1 MIQAK
6 TITAYFAPTK
16 GKTYI
21 TKAGAIKAE
30 THAIIM
36 RRHPWEGADHD
47 DEGRCTYRGWH
58 IQYDEPERYDK
69 MFRRLRRI
77 VAKNVN

>member
-1 MIQAK
+1 MIK
-6 TITAYFAPTK
+6 TKIITAYFAPTK

-30 THAIIM
+30 TNAIIM
-36 RRHPWEGADHD
+36 RKHLWEGADYD
-47 DEGRCTYRGWH
+47 DEGRCTYGGWN
-58 IQYDEPERYDK
+58 IQYDDVARYKK

-77 VAKNVN
+77 VAKHVN